1 MIPRERVTLEGRRG
15 LVTGIANG
23 SSIAWGCARAFRG
36 LGAELAV
43 TYLNDKARPH
53 VEPLARELEA
63 PILMPLDLEQPGQL
77 EAVFERIER
86 DWGQLDFLLHSIAF
100 APREDLHGRVVD
112 CSRDGF
118 LRAMDIS
125 CWSFLRMAR
134 LAEPLMARG
143 DNPGG
148 ALFCMS
154 YYGSQR
160 VVEHYNMMGP
170 VKAALESSVRYMA
183 AELGAQGIRVHAL
196 SPGAMATRA
205 ASGIDRFDELLARTA
220 DRAPTHH
227 LVTIED
233 VGPCAAFLASD
244 AAKQLTGL
252 TLYIDGGYHIV
263 G

>member
-170 VKAALESSVRYMA
+170 VKAALESATRYLA
-183 AELGAQGIRVHAL
+183 AELGPQGIRVHAI
-196 SPGAMATRA
+196 SPGPLKTRA
-205 ASGIDRFDELLARTA
+205 ASGISDFDEMLERAQSTAPARS
-220 DRAPTHH
+220 
-227 LVTIED
+227 LVSIED
-233 VGPCAAFLASD
+233 VGLATAYLATD
-244 AAKQLTGL
+244 AAKLITGQ
-252 TLYIDGGYHIV
+252 TLYIDGGYNIM